1 MNDSRQHE
9 IVRIGP
15 YLVQDVI
22 GSGPHGTV
30 YAVLH
35 EEKRIRLVLKRLHE
49 PVRGKLDES
58 FTRIAQVVVALSHPV
73 IADVRHVVMHGN
85 HVAIVSELVT
95 GRSLTEVLA
104 REGAMDPSA
113 TVALAR
119 QICAGVMHAHQRCV
133 YHTSLRPD
141 NIFVMSDGS
150 VRITDFAIAALYG
163 KSVRRRPR
171 YTARHEVFFAPEFR
185 DKGIIHPPSDIY
197 SLGVLLYVVLTGGIP
212 LLHAEAGA
220 DDRFS
225 FLEVGGI
232 VSAIGETEQIDLD
245 ALPAAT
251 PSALRNAI
259 AAAIAPAVEDRP
271 ASINEFVALLKGAS
285 ARASLSQFARA
296 EEVEGARVVPP
307 APGARVRVCP
317 ACRRPVSPAGR
328 VCLACGLVLRE
339 AAEETESLG
348 YFHHH
353 ARRLL
358 ARRELGAAEKAYRRA
373 IERRPDEAILHNE
386 LGDVLAVQNRFDE
399 AVAEYREALRL
410 NPRDDDAW
418 HDLGVSL
425 EALQRRREAREA
437 LNRAVEL
444 TDRDEVRLSARI
456 HLGAITAGEGRV
468 QEAID
473 IWEDVLRE
481 DPGLVPV
488 HMALASAYASLRCY
502 EEAEE
507 HLHAVLSMQ
516 PGMQE
521 AENLLARVR
530 ERSQLERAD
539 TDTSFGLI
547 DDLGG
552 GGTYLGPGFNWT
564 RLFR

>member
-1 MNDSRQHE
+1 MNESQQHE
-9 IVRIGP
+9 IVRVGP
-15 YLVQDVI
+15 YLVQEVL

-30 YAVLH
+30 YLVLH

-49 PVRGKLDES
+49 PVRGELDEG
-58 FTRIAQVVVALSHPV
+58 FNRIAQVVVALSHPV
-73 IADVRHVVMHGN
+73 IADVRHVVLHGD

-95 GRSLTEVLA
+95 GRSLSDVLT
-104 REGAMDPSA
+104 REGALDPSA
-113 TVALAR
+113 TIALAR
-119 QICAGVMHAHQRCV
+119 QICSGVMHAHQRCV

-141 NIFVMSDGS
+141 NVFVMEDGS

-163 KSVRRRPR
+163 KSVHRRPR

-185 DKGIIHPPSDIY
+185 EKGIIHPPSDIY

-212 LLHAEAGA
+212 LLHGETAG

-225 FLEVGGI
+225 FLEVGSVVPAVAAGDH
-232 VSAIGETEQIDLD
+232 IDLD

-251 PSALRNAI
+251 PPTLRNAI

-271 ASINEFVALLKGAS
+271 GSINEFVELLKRTPVRS
-285 ARASLSQFARA
+285 SLARFTRA
-296 EEVEGARVVPP
+296 EEVEDTPRYPT

-339 AAEETESLG
+339 ATEETENLG
-348 YFHHH
+348 YFHRH

-373 IERRPDEAILHNE
+373 IERQPNEAILHNE
-386 LGDVLAVQNRFDE
+386 LGDVLAVQNRFAE

-425 EALQRRREAREA
+425 EALQRRKEAREA
-437 LNRAVEL
+437 LNKAVEI
-444 TDRDEVRLSARI
+444 TERDEVRLSARI
-456 HLGAITAGEGRV
+456 HLGAITAGEGRI

-473 IWEDVLRE
+473 IWEEVLRE
-481 DPGLVPV
+481 DPGLIPV
-488 HMALASAYASLRCY
+488 RMALASAYASLRCY

-507 HLHAVLSMQ
+507 HLRAVLSIA
-516 PGMQE
+516 PNIRE
-521 AENLLARVR
+521 AQNLLARVR
-530 ERSQLERAD
+530 ERSQLERTD
-539 TDTSFGLI
+539 TDTSFGLT
-547 DDLGG
+547 DDIGRG
-552 GGTYLGPGFNWT
+552 DAYLGPGFSWT
-564 RLFR
+564 RLFL